1 MLALG
6 VRILTPA
13 IHVLVVVRC
22 VAFDFCFFFAAHYIL
37 PCTALLSLFSPSPF
51 SVVARNLTDLCGF
64 DLLLATMAMPYCP
77 H

>member
-22 VAFDFCFFFAAHYIL
+22 VVFVSCFFVVHYIL

-64 DLLLATMAMPYCP
+64 YLLLATMAMPYCP